1 MIKSFSLVCL
11 LEVCYLMLNCN
22 ICPLKLMPTTNNPKR
37 QKGGGEEEENSIPS
51 TTPSAVRAEEDDEDT
66 IITTTQRINR
76 TFDEAKENTRRAVQE
91 AERELPRYMQI
102 VTTNQE
108 QSVGAVRDTIE
119 SYLDS
124 QREVT
129 NFIQSFWKS
138 YIDNVVWMPTRRA
151 IENYATAV
159 SNTTDATVAAIRIY
173 NNIIYANAEAVRL
186 SLEYNRDNA
195 KEMSRVFVN
204 TAKQLEKI

>member
-1 MIKSFSLVCL
+1 
-11 LEVCYLMLNCN
+11 
-22 ICPLKLMPTTNNPKR
+22 MPNNNNPKR
-37 QKGGGEEEENSIPS
+37 QKGG
-51 TTPSAVRAEEDDEDT
+51 EEDDHTASGIASAPRMEDDENT
-66 IITTTQRINR
+66 ITTTTQRINR

-129 NFIQSFWKS
+129 NFVQSFWKS
-138 YIDNVVWMPTRRA
+138 YIDNVLWMPTRRTL
-151 IENYATAV
+151 ENYAAAV

-173 NNIIYANAEAVRL
+173 NNVIYANAEAVRL

-195 KEMSRVFVN
+195 REMSRVFVN

>member
-1 MIKSFSLVCL
+1 LQYSTSEAICL
-11 LEVCYLMLNCN
+11 LA
-22 ICPLKLMPTTNNPKR
+22 IILKDKKEEKKTALR
-37 QKGGGEEEENSIPS
+37 QLQLLP
-51 TTPSAVRAEEDDEDT
+51 
-66 IITTTQRINR
+66 
-76 TFDEAKENTRRAVQE
+76 QE

-119 SYLDS
+119 NYLDS
-124 QREVT
+124 QREIT

-138 YIDNVVWMPTRRA
+138 YIDNVLWTPTRRT
-151 IENYATAV
+151 IENYAASV

-195 KEMSRVFVN
+195 REMSRVFVN

>member
-1 MIKSFSLVCL
+1 
-11 LEVCYLMLNCN
+11 
-22 ICPLKLMPTTNNPKR
+22 MPNNKNPKR
-37 QKGGGEEEENSIPS
+37 QEGENS
-51 TTPSAVRAEEDDEDT
+51 TPSATTSSSSATRSEEDDDEST
-66 IITTTQRINR
+66 IIPTTQRINR
-76 TFDEAKENTRRAVQE
+76 TFDEAKANTRRAVEE

-119 SYLDS
+119 NYLDS
-124 QREVT
+124 QREIT

-138 YIDNVVWMPTRRA
+138 YIDNVLWTPTRRA
-151 IENYATAV
+151 IENYAAAV

-173 NNIIYANAEAVRL
+173 NNIIYVNAEAVRL

-195 KEMSRVFVN
+195 REMSRVFVN

>member
-1 MIKSFSLVCL
+1 
-11 LEVCYLMLNCN
+11 
-22 ICPLKLMPTTNNPKR
+22 MPTSNNPKR
-37 QKGGGEEEENSIPS
+37 QKGGEENSTPS
-51 TTPSAVRAEEDDEDT
+51 TTASATRAEEEDED
-66 IITTTQRINR
+66 IITTTTQRINR

-119 SYLDS
+119 NYLDS

-138 YIDNVVWMPTRRA
+138 YIDNVLWTPTRKA
-151 IENYATAV
+151 IENYAASV
-159 SNTTDATVAAIRIY
+159 SNTTDATVAGFTI
-173 NNIIYANAEAVRL
+173 
-186 SLEYNRDNA
+186 
-195 KEMSRVFVN
+195 
-204 TAKQLEKI
+204 T

>member
-1 MIKSFSLVCL
+1 
-11 LEVCYLMLNCN
+11 
-22 ICPLKLMPTTNNPKR
+22 MPNNNPKR
-37 QKGGGEEEENSIPS
+37 QKGGE
-51 TTPSAVRAEEDDEDT
+51 EEDDRTASGIASAPRVEDDENT
-66 IITTTQRINR
+66 ITTTTQRINR

-129 NFIQSFWKS
+129 NFVQSFWKS
-138 YIDNVVWMPTRRA
+138 YIDNVLWTPTRRA
-151 IENYATAV
+151 LENYAAAV

-173 NNIIYANAEAVRL
+173 NNVIYANAEAVRL

-195 KEMSRVFVN
+195 REMSRVFGN

>member
-1 MIKSFSLVCL
+1 
-11 LEVCYLMLNCN
+11 
-22 ICPLKLMPTTNNPKR
+22 MPNNNPKR
-37 QKGGGEEEENSIPS
+37 QRGGEEEEENRSPP
-51 TTPSAVRAEEDDEDT
+51 TKGPATRVEGEDDT
-66 IITTTQRINR
+66 ITTTQRINR

-119 SYLDS
+119 NYLDS
-124 QREVT
+124 QREIT
-129 NFIQSFWKS
+129 NFIQTFWKS
-138 YIDNVVWMPTRRA
+138 YIDNVLWTPTRRA
-151 IENYATAV
+151 IENYAGAV

-173 NNIIYANAEAVRL
+173 NNVIYANAEAVRL

-195 KEMSRVFVN
+195 REMSRVFVN
-204 TAKQLEKI
+204 TAKQLERI

>member
-1 MIKSFSLVCL
+1 
-11 LEVCYLMLNCN
+11 
-22 ICPLKLMPTTNNPKR
+22 MPTNNNPKR
-37 QKGGGEEEENSIPS
+37 QKGGEENSTPSTTASATRAEEENEDII
-51 TTPSAVRAEEDDEDT
+51 TT
-66 IITTTQRINR
+66 TTTQRINR

-119 SYLDS
+119 NYLES

-138 YIDNVVWMPTRRA
+138 YIDNVLWTPTRRA
-151 IENYATAV
+151 IENYAASV

-186 SLEYNRDNA
+186 SLEYNRDNTR
-195 KEMSRVFVN
+195 ELSRVFVN

>member
-1 MIKSFSLVCL
+1 
-11 LEVCYLMLNCN
+11 
-22 ICPLKLMPTTNNPKR
+22 MPTNNNPKR
-37 QKGGGEEEENSIPS
+37 QKGGEENNTPS
-51 TTPSAVRAEEDDEDT
+51 TTASATRAEDEDT
-66 IITTTQRINR
+66 ITTTTTQRINR

-119 SYLDS
+119 NYLDS
-124 QREVT
+124 QREIT

-138 YIDNVVWMPTRRA
+138 YIDNVLWTPTSRV
-151 IENYATAV
+151 IENYAAAV

-195 KEMSRVFVN
+195 REMSRVFVN

>member
-1 MIKSFSLVCL
+1 
-11 LEVCYLMLNCN
+11 
-22 ICPLKLMPTTNNPKR
+22 MPANNNPKK
-37 QKGGGEEEENSIPS
+37 QKGGEENSTPS
-51 TTPSAVRAEEDDEDT
+51 TTTSDTRAAEESEES

-108 QSVGAVRDTIE
+108 QSVGAVRDTME
-119 SYLDS
+119 NYLDS
-124 QREVT
+124 QREIT

-138 YIDNVVWMPTRRA
+138 YIDNVLWMPTRRA
-151 IENYATAV
+151 IENYAAAV

-173 NNIIYANAEAVRL
+173 NNITYANAEAVRL

-204 TAKQLEKI
+204 AAKQLEKI

>member
-1 MIKSFSLVCL
+1 
-11 LEVCYLMLNCN
+11 
-22 ICPLKLMPTTNNPKR
+22 MPNNNPKR
-37 QKGGGEEEENSIPS
+37 QKGEED
-51 TTPSAVRAEEDDEDT
+51 SAASGISSAPRVEDDENT
-66 IITTTQRINR
+66 ITTTTQRINK

-119 SYLDS
+119 NYLDS

-129 NFIQSFWKS
+129 NFVQSFWKS
-138 YIDNVVWMPTRRA
+138 YIDNVLWIPTRRA
-151 IENYATAV
+151 IENYAAAV
-159 SNTTDATVAAIRIY
+159 SNTTDATVAAIRIC
-173 NNIIYANAEAVRL
+173 NNIIYANAEGVRL

>member
-1 MIKSFSLVCL
+1 
-11 LEVCYLMLNCN
+11 
-22 ICPLKLMPTTNNPKR
+22 MPNNNPKR
-37 QKGGGEEEENSIPS
+37 QKGGGEEEDDRTASGIA
-51 TTPSAVRAEEDDEDT
+51 SASRVEDDENT
-66 IITTTQRINR
+66 ITTTTQRINR

-129 NFIQSFWKS
+129 NFVQSFWKS
-138 YIDNVVWMPTRRA
+138 YIDNVLWTPTRRA
-151 IENYATAV
+151 LENYAAAV

-173 NNIIYANAEAVRL
+173 NNVIYANAEAVRL

-195 KEMSRVFVN
+195 REMSRVFVN

>member
-1 MIKSFSLVCL
+1 
-11 LEVCYLMLNCN
+11 
-22 ICPLKLMPTTNNPKR
+22 MPANNPKR
-37 QKGGGEEEENSIPS
+37 QKGGEENNI
-51 TTPSAVRAEEDDEDT
+51 TPSATVSDTRAEENEDNSIT
-66 IITTTQRINR
+66 TTTQRINR

-124 QREVT
+124 QREIT

-138 YIDNVVWMPTRRA
+138 YIDNVLWTPTRRA
-151 IENYATAV
+151 IENYAAAV

-195 KEMSRVFVN
+195 REMSRVFVN
-204 TAKQLEKI
+204 TAKQLERI

>member
-1 MIKSFSLVCL
+1 
-11 LEVCYLMLNCN
+11 
-22 ICPLKLMPTTNNPKR
+22 MPNNNPKR
-37 QKGGGEEEENSIPS
+37 QKGG
-51 TTPSAVRAEEDDEDT
+51 EEDDRTASGIASAPRMEDDENT
-66 IITTTQRINR
+66 ITTTTQRINR

-129 NFIQSFWKS
+129 NFVQSFWKS
-138 YIDNVVWMPTRRA
+138 YIDNVLWTPTRRA
-151 IENYATAV
+151 LENYAAAV

-173 NNIIYANAEAVRL
+173 NNVIYANAEAVRL

-195 KEMSRVFVN
+195 REMSRVFVN

>member
-1 MIKSFSLVCL
+1 
-11 LEVCYLMLNCN
+11 MLNCN
-22 ICPLKLMPTTNNPKR
+22 IQPEAYMPTNSNPKR
-37 QKGGGEEEENSIPS
+37 QKGGEENSTPS
-51 TTPSAVRAEEDDEDT
+51 TTASATRAEGDEDT
-66 IITTTQRINR
+66 ITTTTQRINR
-76 TFDEAKENTRRAVQE
+76 TFDEAKENTRKAVQE

-119 SYLDS
+119 NYLES

-138 YIDNVVWMPTRRA
+138 YIDNVLWTPTRRA
-151 IENYATAV
+151 IENYAATV

-186 SLEYNRDNA
+186 SLEYNRDNTR
-195 KEMSRVFVN
+195 EMSRVFVN

>member
-1 MIKSFSLVCL
+1 
-11 LEVCYLMLNCN
+11 
-22 ICPLKLMPTTNNPKR
+22 MPNNNPKR
-37 QKGGGEEEENSIPS
+37 QKGEEDGPS
-51 TTPSAVRAEEDDEDT
+51 SGIASAPRVEDDENT
-66 IITTTQRINR
+66 ITTTTQRTNR

-91 AERELPRYMQI
+91 AERELPWYMQI

-119 SYLDS
+119 NYLDS
-124 QREVT
+124 QKEFT
-129 NFIQSFWKS
+129 NFVQSFWKS
-138 YIDNVVWMPTRRA
+138 YIDNVLWIPTRRA
-151 IENYATAV
+151 IENYAATV

-195 KEMSRVFVN
+195 REMSRVFVN

>member
-1 MIKSFSLVCL
+1 MST
-11 LEVCYLMLNCN
+11 N
-22 ICPLKLMPTTNNPKR
+22 NNPKR
-37 QKGGGEEEENSIPS
+37 QKGEEENSTPS
-51 TTPSAVRAEEDDEDT
+51 TTASATRAEEGEDT
-66 IITTTQRINR
+66 ITTTTQRINR

-119 SYLDS
+119 NYLDS
-124 QREVT
+124 QREIT

-138 YIDNVVWMPTRRA
+138 YIDNVLWMPTRRA
-151 IENYATAV
+151 IENYAAAV

-173 NNIIYANAEAVRL
+173 NNVIYANAEAVRL
-186 SLEYNRDNA
+186 SLEYNRDNTR
-195 KEMSRVFVN
+195 EMSRVFVN

>member
-1 MIKSFSLVCL
+1 
-11 LEVCYLMLNCN
+11 
-22 ICPLKLMPTTNNPKR
+22 MPANNNNPKR
-37 QKGGGEEEENSIPS
+37 QKGGGEENNS
-51 TTPSAVRAEEDDEDT
+51 TPSIKVSDTRAEENEDNGIT
-66 IITTTQRINR
+66 TTTQRINR

-91 AERELPRYMQI
+91 AEKELPRYMQI

-119 SYLDS
+119 NYLDS
-124 QREVT
+124 QREIT

-138 YIDNVVWMPTRRA
+138 YIDNVLWTPTRRA
-151 IENYATAV
+151 TENYAAAV

-195 KEMSRVFVN
+195 REMSRVFVN

>member
-1 MIKSFSLVCL
+1 
-11 LEVCYLMLNCN
+11 
-22 ICPLKLMPTTNNPKR
+22 MPANNNPKR
-37 QKGGGEEEENSIPS
+37 QKGGEENNSTPS
-51 TTPSAVRAEEDDEDT
+51 TTVSGTRAEVNEDNS
-66 IITTTQRINR
+66 ITTTQRINR

-119 SYLDS
+119 NYLDS
-124 QREVT
+124 QREIT

-138 YIDNVVWMPTRRA
+138 YIDNVLWTPTRRA
-151 IENYATAV
+151 IENYAASV

-186 SLEYNRDNA
+186 SLEYNRDNTR
-195 KEMSRVFVN
+195 EMSRVFVN

>member
-1 MIKSFSLVCL
+1 
-11 LEVCYLMLNCN
+11 
-22 ICPLKLMPTTNNPKR
+22 MPNNKNPKR
-37 QKGGGEEEENSIPS
+37 QEGENS
-51 TTPSAVRAEEDDEDT
+51 TPSATSSSSSATRSEEDDEST
-66 IITTTQRINR
+66 IIPTTQRINR
-76 TFDEAKENTRRAVQE
+76 TFDEAKANTRRAVEE

-119 SYLDS
+119 NYLDS
-124 QREVT
+124 QREIT

-138 YIDNVVWMPTRRA
+138 YIDNVLWTPTRRA
-151 IENYATAV
+151 IENYAAAV

-173 NNIIYANAEAVRL
+173 NNIIYVNAEAVRL

-195 KEMSRVFVN
+195 REMSRVFVN

>member
-1 MIKSFSLVCL
+1 
-11 LEVCYLMLNCN
+11 
-22 ICPLKLMPTTNNPKR
+22 MPTNNNPKR
-37 QKGGGEEEENSIPS
+37 QKGEENSTPS
-51 TTPSAVRAEEDDEDT
+51 TTASATRAGEAEDT
-66 IITTTQRINR
+66 ITTTSQRINR

-91 AERELPRYMQI
+91 AERELPRFMQI

-108 QSVGAVRDTIE
+108 QSVGAVRDTIDN
-119 SYLDS
+119 YLES
-124 QREVT
+124 QREIT

-138 YIDNVVWMPTRRA
+138 YIDNVLWTPTRRT
-151 IENYATAV
+151 IENYAAAV

-186 SLEYNRDNA
+186 SLEYNRDNSR
-195 KEMSRVFVN
+195 EMSRVFVN